1 MPSRNTIRL
10 IHTSDLHLGDASGH
24 PQADDA
30 LRAVVDAVPRLGGDL
45 LLLVGDVFDNAR
57 VSDDVLAAFLEQIGR
72 LDTPSVLLP
81 GNHDLYDDGS
91 LYRREVFRHKPSNLH
106 IIKGTD
112 GEAISFPELTLN
124 VWGRAMTGHT
134 PEFRPLVGMPPKDDG
149 RWLVA
154 MAHGHFHFEDDTD
167 LRSSPIYPAEVA
179 AASCDYLALGH
190 WDRHTVVSQGGVT
203 AVYSGTAR
211 GWSAKDPLGD
221 VTVVDLDPR
230 QGVSFR
236 QVAL

>member
-1 MPSRNTIRL
+1 MPCAE
-10 IHTSDLHLGDASGH
+10 D
-24 PQADDA
+24 
-30 LRAVVDAVPRLGGDL
+30 
-45 LLLVGDVFDNAR
+45 
-57 VSDDVLAAFLEQIGR
+57 
-72 LDTPSVLLP
+72 
-81 GNHDLYDDGS
+81 S
-91 LYRREVFRHKPSNLH
+91 L
-106 IIKGTD
+106 
-112 GEAISFPELTLN
+112 
-124 VWGRAMTGHT
+124 
-134 PEFRPLVGMPPKDDG
+134 
-149 RWLVA
+149 WLVA
-154 MAHGHFHFEDDTD
+154 MAPGHFHVEDDKD

-190 WDRHTVVSQGGVT
+190 WDRHTDVSQGGVT